1 MAKKTNSVKS
11 TSVTRK
17 VDTLGRIV
25 IPKELRR
32 SFNIVDDKD
41 FLEIYV
47 EGDKIILKKY
57 VDGCFFCGAEDNLCE
72 YREKLICENCVKEI
86 ANSVVK

>member
-17 VDTLGRIV
+17 VDPLGRIV

-57 VDGCFFCGAEDNLCE
+57 VDGYFFCGAEENLCE

-86 ANSVVK
+86 ADSIVK